1 MKPPS
6 FDYATPGSIPEAL
19 QLLREDP
26 DSTSVLAGGQS
37 LIPVLNMRLAQPQ
50 LIVDLNRV
58 SELHEIEHTP
68 EGTLRFGSMVRQRRL
83 ETEPVVRERL
93 PLMTAAARHIAHLP
107 IRSRGTVGGSLAH
120 ADPAAE
126 LPATVSALDGRLLV
140 RGVDGDRS
148 LPAADFFIGP
158 LTTAIEP
165 GELLVGVEVQPPP
178 PGSGSAFL
186 EVARTHGAFA
196 LAAVAAV
203 VRVDGGGNVDH
214 IRLGLAGVGGVP
226 YVPGWLQDL
235 ALGEAP
241 GEALFRRIGERVAD
255 EVEPF
260 DDIHATA
267 SYRKQVAGV
276 LSARA
281 LAAAAADAGLRATA

>member
-1 MKPPS
+1 VKPPS
-6 FDYATPGSIPEAL
+6 FDYAAPDSIPEAL
-19 QLLREDP
+19 RLLSDDP
-26 DSTSVLAGGQS
+26 DVTSVLAGGQS
-37 LIPVLNMRLAQPQ
+37 LIPVLNMRMAQP
-50 LIVDLNRV
+50 LLLVDLNRV
-58 SELHEIEHTP
+58 RELQEIEDTP

-83 ETEPVVRERL
+83 ETEPIVRERV

-140 RGVDGDRS
+140 RGASGERS
-148 LPAADFFIGP
+148 VPAADFFIGP

-165 GELLVGVEVQPPP
+165 GELLVGVEVEPPP
-178 PGSGSAFL
+178 PGTGLAFL

-203 VRVDGGGNVDH
+203 LRADASGNIDH

-226 YVPGWLQDL
+226 YVPGWLDEL
-235 ALGEAP
+235 ALGEP
-241 GEALFRRIGERVAD
+241 SGEPLFRRIAERVAD

-267 SYRKQVAGV
+267 TYRKRVAGV